1 MKKYHIIIYLASLS
15 ICCFSFYNCNKI
27 TPERSVETIK
37 DGFQEVPDSIRL
49 AVYWYWM
56 SDNIS
61 IRGVEEDLKSMKEAG
76 ITRAF
81 IGNIGGEGVPYGNV
95 KLFSDE
101 WWKVLHAALKKATEL
116 DIEIGIFNSP
126 GWSQS
131 GGPWI
136 KPSESMRYLT
146 SADTLIKGGKHIQL
160 KLPDVHQFPS
170 LWESKDYSSNTY
182 SKERNIG
189 QDVRVIAYRL
199 PSNNSFQE
207 KNLIIKKKNG
217 EEKEY
222 ELQLDNSEP
231 IRSLLFYTN
240 SPVKTSALLY
250 NNGVLI
256 DKIDIDRSNLKR
268 QTGFNPTAPI
278 VIAIP
283 SDSLSQN
290 KNLLLHIESQGECD
304 LIVKYTSR
312 PMLERYAEK
321 CLSKMFPEP
330 LPMFDDY
337 LWRKQPHIDPTFCIN
352 SKEVIDITAN
362 TKNGILIWDSPK
374 GDWIISRTAMLTTE
388 VSNGPSSLEG
398 RGLEVDKMNKQHVK
412 THFDAFIGE
421 ILKRI
426 PEQDRKTF
434 KVVVQDSYETGGQNW
449 TDTMIEDFKN
459 RYHYDPVPYL
469 PVLNGIIVDSPD
481 ISDRFLWDLRRLV
494 ADKISY
500 DYVGG
505 LREICHKHGLTT
517 WLENYGHWGFPGEF
531 LQYGGQSDEVA
542 GEFWSEGTLGDIEN
556 KAASSCA
563 HIYGKRKV
571 WAESCTAGGKA
582 FARYPKIMKQRVD
595 RFFTEGINATLLH
608 LYIQQYADSI
618 YPGIN
623 APFGNEFNRKNTWFS
638 QMHTFSDYLRRSN
651 YMLQQGRYVAD
662 VAYFIGED
670 TPKMTGECNPQLPQ
684 GYSFDYINAEVL
696 LNRAT
701 VKNNKLVLP
710 DGMQYRL
717 LILPELETMR
727 PEVLKKL
734 EDLVSS
740 GLAIYGKRPLYSP
753 SLQNYPY
760 ADAIVEKL
768 SAKMWNDKPYNN
780 YGKGMVFDNSQSIQS
795 VLDYLSLKPDF
806 NLKQT
811 PKAPILFI
819 HREIVDGDIYFISNQ
834 TENTQNIYPIFR
846 VNNKYPELWN
856 PVTGEIKPLPEYSI
870 KKDGI
875 KVPLQLEALE
885 SAFIVFTSKKDKTNN
900 YKTNIPLR
908 EHIVNL
914 NKKWD
919 VTFKSVYASPIT
931 LLMDS
936 LTCWTKL
943 DNKNLR
949 FHSGEAIYKKE
960 FELNKQDLNNNLYL
974 DLGNVMVM
982 ATVKLNG
989 KYIGGVW
996 TPPYRLRIND
1006 YIKPGNNKLEITV
1019 VNNWMNRII
1028 GDLSLPENQ
1037 RNTSVT
1043 INTWGK
1049 DTPLQSSGL
1058 LGPVQIYSEQ

>member
-1 MKKYHIIIYLASLS
+1 MKKYLIIIYLASLS
-15 ICCFSFYNCNKI
+15 ICSFSFYNCNKI
-27 TPERSVETIK
+27 TPESSVETIK

-283 SDSLSQN
+283 SDSLSQK

-337 LWRKQPHIDPTFCIN
+337 LWRKQPQIDPTFCIN

-362 TKNGILIWDSPK
+362 TKNGILIWDAPK

-459 RYHYDPVPYL
+459 KYHYDPVPYL

-734 EDLVSS
+734 EDFVSS

-753 SLQNYPY
+753 SLQNYPH
-760 ADAIVEKL
+760 ADTIVEKL
-768 SAKMWNDKPYNN
+768 SAKMWNDKSYNN
-780 YGKGMVFDNSQSIQS
+780 YGKGIVFDNSQSIQS

-819 HREIVDGDIYFISNQ
+819 HREVSDGDIYFISNQ

-885 SAFIVFTSKKDKTNN
+885 SAFIVFTSKKNKTNN

-908 EHIVNL
+908 ENIVNL

-960 FELNKQDLNNNLYL
+960 FELNKQDLSNNLYL